1 MWCLR
6 VKCHRHPCL
15 CLRREAGIRR
25 ITTDRYGRT
34 GAELSVDSSNVQ
46 QQLVAAGHA
55 EIDGKYT
62 HQCPWRK

>member
-1 MWCLR
+1 M
-6 VKCHRHPCL
+6 
-15 CLRREAGIRR
+15 
-25 ITTDRYGRT
+25 
-34 GAELSVDSSNVQ
+34 DSSNVQ